1 MYTTKEKIINYS
13 LDLFSKKGFTSVS
26 IRDICKK
33 VKIKA
38 STLYYYFLN
47 KQALFDEIIHNF
59 VMNKDDIL
67 HSNICLPINVLNN
80 PKETIKNNIITFYK
94 CYFSDEKSNKVI
106 RLLQIEQFNDPKIK
120 NLYIDIM
127 FQTPLS
133 IISTII
139 RNYTE
144 IDDSI
149 KIDINKISNEIYSN
163 TFLMVQKWL
172 FTGELTDENI
182 FVFLRYLDK
191 VINVALSDIK

>member
-1 MYTTKEKIINYS
+1 MYTTKEKIITYS

-59 VMNKDDIL
+59 VINKDDIL